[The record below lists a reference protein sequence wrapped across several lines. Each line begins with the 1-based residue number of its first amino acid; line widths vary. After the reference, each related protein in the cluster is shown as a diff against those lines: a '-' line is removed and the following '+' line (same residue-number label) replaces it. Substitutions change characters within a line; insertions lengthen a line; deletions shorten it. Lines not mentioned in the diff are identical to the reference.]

1 MLPEQH
7 TNWTLGVKVTQDLIT
22 LLPLGSHEYH
32 GPHLPMQTDT
42 MIATHVAEAIARGIR
57 AAPSLFPMG
66 VKVFPA
72 VPFSCSHEHADSVS
86 LCPETLTV
94 LLDDFAA
101 QAPGLFMVV
110 NCHGGNHVLENWVL
124 SRNRSTQLTAHPDP
138 FRSKSRHLW
147 FPRPVNWRRAC
158 ERSGVVSEWGED
170 VHAGEI
176 ETSLLLHCAPEHVCT
191 DRLPED
197 HVRRDRPLQG
207 ITGMTQYT
215 RDGVIGRPR
224 LGTAEKG
231 QALTQSLSELALEEL
246 TQMQTQLQMQMHQ
259 QLKDEPPVT

>member
-1 MLPEQH
+1 
-7 TNWTLGVKVTQDLIT
+7 VTQDLIT

-42 MIATHVAEAIARGIR
+42 MIATQVAEAIARGIR
-57 AAPSLFPMG
+57 EAPSLFPMG
-66 VKVFPA
+66 VQVFPA
-72 VPFSCSHEHADSVS
+72 VAFSCSHEHTDSVS
-86 LCPETLTV
+86 LLPETLTA

-124 SRNRSTQLTAHPDP
+124 SRNRSTQLTPHLNTY
-138 FRSKSRHLW
+138 RGNCRHLW

-176 ETSLLLHCAPEHVCT
+176 ETSILLHCAPEHVGT

-197 HVRRDRPLQG
+197 HVLRDRPLQG
-207 ITGMTQYT
+207 ISGMTQYT

-231 QALTQSLSELALEEL
+231 RRLIQALSELALDEL
-246 TQMQTQLQMQMHQ
+246 KVMLAS
-259 QLKDEPPVT
+259 LEDDWAR